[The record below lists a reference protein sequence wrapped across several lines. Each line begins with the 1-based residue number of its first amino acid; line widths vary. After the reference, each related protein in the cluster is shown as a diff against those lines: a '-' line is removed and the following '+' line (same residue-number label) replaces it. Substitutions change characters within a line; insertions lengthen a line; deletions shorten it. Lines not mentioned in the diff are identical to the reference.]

1 MLCMGRRM
9 QRCHVQEIAKDI
21 FQEQSPKQLYAV
33 RGKLYEL
40 LVNCLPPE
48 LILRKLALAL
58 MRTLDDEVRHKCIDL
73 AAAYEHRLQAS
84 PSGASSHGQLPAQ
97 SVPSRSGHLFCAA
110 SYVKEGYVLTVQCH
124 LLHSE
129 AARNYGLNLFSECQG
144 NYVDQCLVAAG
155 GPKGHLPPRG
165 LRGKDDE
172 RVQDLEH
179 CCAGLRCTTGAW
191 PQLHSLHAFSQ
202 ER

>member
-1 MLCMGRRM
+1 M
-9 QRCHVQEIAKDI
+9 QEIAKDI

-73 AAAYEHRLQAS
+73 AASYEHRLQAS
-84 PSGASSHGQLPAQ
+84 TSGAPPHGHSP
-97 SVPSRSGHLFCAA
+97 SVWSRSGFILVPPAMSKKDVF
-110 SYVKEGYVLTVQCH
+110 SLSSDH

-129 AARNYGLNLFSECQG
+129 AARLCAPNPLSECQG
-144 NYVDQCLVAAG
+144 KTCYLKAWLLQEGQKAIYHLEAFVAKMMSEYKTWSIAVLG
-155 GPKGHLPPRG
+155 
-165 LRGKDDE
+165 
-172 RVQDLEH
+172 
-179 CCAGLRCTTGAW
+179 
-191 PQLHSLHAFSQ
+191 
-202 ER
+202 